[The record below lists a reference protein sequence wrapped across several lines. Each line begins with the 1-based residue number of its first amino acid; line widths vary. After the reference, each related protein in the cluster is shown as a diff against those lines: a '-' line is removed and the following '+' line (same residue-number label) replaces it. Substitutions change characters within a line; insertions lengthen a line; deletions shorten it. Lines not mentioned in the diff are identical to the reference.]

1 MSVGVALALL
11 FPDRRGWLRSIGLAA
26 ALALPQVLLL
36 VTGSSMQSRQFLG
49 WQAGWDR
56 RELGL
61 VHFWWLNLGFFIPAL
76 IAAVAWRGREPVVG
90 SRLLRFYAPFAL
102 CFFVPNV
109 LRLSPWIWD
118 NIKFMVWWHVASAVL
133 VALLLARLWRL
144 GRGAR
149 AASAAL
155 FVLLVVSGSLD
166 LWRVASDKIVLPVIP
181 PEADAFALDIRE
193 KTPAGAMILH
203 APAYNSEVYLTGRRT
218 LYGYPGHIWSQGLD
232 AGTREE
238 DVKKMYTGHPDA
250 GALLKKYGIDFA
262 VVGPHEREIEGFDDR
277 ALRRVEEVAE
287 RGPYRLYRVR

>member
-1 MSVGVALALL
+1 
-11 FPDRRGWLRSIGLAA
+11 
-26 ALALPQVLLL
+26 
-36 VTGSSMQSRQFLG
+36 
-49 WQAGWDR
+49 
-56 RELGL
+56 
-61 VHFWWLNLGFFIPAL
+61 
-76 IAAVAWRGREPVVG
+76 
-90 SRLLRFYAPFAL
+90 
-102 CFFVPNV
+102 V